1 MKNFDLATLLAGI
14 IPVMLAAMWWV
25 ISNVNELRGDIQLLQ
40 ANMMMLVDPQGQI
53 IPSPGNAFAR
63 QELKEEIIERLADL
77 HVRLRLIEESL
88 SLIHISEPTR
98 PY

>member
-25 ISNVNELRGDIQLLQ
+25 ISNVNDLRGEIQLLQ

-63 QELKEEIIERLADL
+63 HELKEEIFQRFADL
-77 HVRLRLIEESL
+77 HVRVKLLEAKSEEGQ
-88 SLIHISEPTR
+88 
-98 PY
+98 

>member
-25 ISNVNELRGDIQLLQ
+25 ISNVNELRGEIQLLQ

-63 QELKEEIIERLADL
+63 HELKEEIFQRFADL
-77 HVRLRLIEESL
+77 HVRVKLLEAKSDRE
-88 SLIHISEPTR
+88 R
-98 PY
+98 P

>member
-25 ISNVNELRGDIQLLQ
+25 ISNVNELRGEIQLLQ

-63 QELKEEIIERLADL
+63 HELKEEVFQRFADL
-77 HVRLRLIEESL
+77 HVRVKLLEAKSEEGQ
-88 SLIHISEPTR
+88 
-98 PY
+98 

>member
-1 MKNFDLATLLAGI
+1 MTKNFDPATLLAGI

-25 ISNVNELRGDIQLLQ
+25 ISNVNDLRGEIQLLQ

-63 QELKEEIIERLADL
+63 QELKEEMLEQFHDL
-77 HVRLRLIEESL
+77 KVRVKLLEV
-88 SLIHISEPTR
+88 
-98 PY
+98 YNGKGQ

>member
-25 ISNVNELRGDIQLLQ
+25 ISNVNELRSDIQLLQ

-77 HVRLRLIEESL
+77 HVRVKLLEAKSEEGQ
-88 SLIHISEPTR
+88 
-98 PY
+98 

>member
-25 ISNVNELRGDIQLLQ
+25 ISNVNDLRGEIQLLQ
-40 ANMMMLVDPQGQI
+40 ANMMMLVSPQGQI

-63 QELKEEIIERLADL
+63 HELKEEIFQRFADL
-77 HVRLRLIEESL
+77 HVRVKLLEAKSEEGQ
-88 SLIHISEPTR
+88 
-98 PY
+98 

>member
-1 MKNFDLATLLAGI
+1 MKSFDLATLLAGI

-25 ISNVNELRGDIQLLQ
+25 ISNVNELRSDIQLLQ

-77 HVRLRLIEESL
+77 HVRVKLLEAKSEEGQ
-88 SLIHISEPTR
+88 
-98 PY
+98 

>member
-1 MKNFDLATLLAGI
+1 MKSFDLATLLAGI

-25 ISNVNELRGDIQLLQ
+25 ISNVNELRSDIQLLQ
-40 ANMMMLVDPQGQI
+40 AHMMMLVDPQGQI

-77 HVRLRLIEESL
+77 HVRVKLLEAKSEE
-88 SLIHISEPTR
+88 R
-98 PY
+98 Q